1 MKKTLNRMLMI
12 ILALAMILSLAACGE
27 TKPAETKTEQPAAEQ
42 PAAEQPAAEQPAAEE
57 PAAEEPAPEQPAAD
71 GFDWSAYPAD
81 FNAWTTEDLK
91 TYLLAREVLGNEAFM
106 LIDMSAEL
114 EQMSADSGFLYVDV
128 TEFTVNDTIIH
139 FDASNEAGAA
149 MLDTIRSEHAVVV
162 GEASVPM
169 DALVGAFAVS
179 YSNSLDE
186 EHIATL
192 VGALNDLAAHYGIT
206 PDFITE

>member
-27 TKPAETKTEQPAAEQ
+27 TKPAEPKTEEPA
-42 PAAEQPAAEQPAAEE
+42 PAAEE
-57 PAAEEPAPEQPAAD
+57 PAAD

-81 FNAWTTEDLK
+81 FKDWTTENLK

-114 EQMSADSGFLYVDV
+114 EQMSADSGFIYVDV
-128 TEFTVNDTIIH
+128 TEFKVNDTIIH

-149 MLDTIRSEHAVVV
+149 MLDTIRSEHAIVV

-169 DALVGAFAVS
+169 DALIGAFSFS
-179 YSNSLDE
+179 YSNGLDE
-186 EHIATL
+186 EYIATF